1 MPSTFEFQNSH
12 FLLHLDFRGL
22 STYQICCVICCV
34 FGDCIKIEIFL
45 FIMAPVT
52 LIFSL
57 HVIPCSGI
65 DHLINLQTRT
75 WTHINSTM
83 PQVGI
88 DPLAQSHAS
97 YEASALPTSH
107 YDRISIKSLILLVP
121 AFIILIY
128 RRKWFIIV
136 WKVNTIDTIFW

>member
-88 DPLAQSHAS
+88 IHWHRVMLLMKQ
-97 YEASALPTSH
+97 ALYPQATTGTAELTTW
-107 YDRISIKSLILLVP
+107 ITILCTVTIKHFSQ
-121 AFIILIY
+121 F
-128 RRKWFIIV
+128 FS
-136 WKVNTIDTIFW
+136 